1 MMSMEA
7 VAPNVVLLPACLYHI
22 SCIRCCCVVDGVSV
36 VIVAGASADG
46 EIADRWACF
55 RTC

>member
-1 MMSMEA
+1 MEA
-7 VAPNVVLLPACLYHI
+7 VAPNVVLLPACLYRI
-22 SCIRCCCVVDGVSV
+22 SCIRFCCVVDGVSV